1 MSLYQ
6 LYTNND
12 EIIFINNNKYKV
24 IMNSQAIS
32 KIVFLVFVVFISG
45 YVMLNNKT
53 VSLEGFEDKQKSD
66 VKKQPKDK
74 VQDKPSVPQKPVE
87 GEKSITQKVNEI
99 YKELY
104 GADPKP
110 AETAF
115 YVKFFNNRETTPAY
129 MKEIISTS
137 APTLQKTL
145 KAGTL
150 PLIPDTPQGTEDEV
164 IAIFNEILERHPD
177 AEELQY
183 YSTFIK
189 GNPANLEKMK
199 VLLLQSNEYK
209 RLQKLQNNTAYGY
222 LLGGITDRQLAL
234 MVLSVYNQVAG
245 SGNKLDDDTMKFLKK
260 KYLEFQLD
268 EKVFKKFVQD
278 FVLFDSSSKTAN
290 NNTQVSSKTQQD
302 ATAVRANSAITD
314 KLAQSGFEKEN
325 KMTPSASS
333 QVPNTAKQSTTTESK
348 DKAKEQYTNKDV
360 QQCTPD
366 SKKNNVDTDKLIKMI
381 KENADCQFSKN
392 GVDDKYRNEQSLA
405 TAVNDRNRDELK
417 NICERNK
424 TFSKYHYED
433 MVLVPGQE
441 WTIPQKHPPVC
452 YGSKG
457 NYNPQIEQTALIG
470 TLLGDAKDTEIG
482 SIMPKFTY
490 KEYYN

>member
-1 MSLYQ
+1 
-6 LYTNND
+6 
-12 EIIFINNNKYKV
+12 
-24 IMNSQAIS
+24 MNSQTIP
-32 KIVFLVFVVFISG
+32 KIVFLIFVIFISG
-45 YVMLNNKT
+45 YVMFNNRNI
-53 VSLEGFEDKQKSD
+53 SLEGFKDREDEKDKKKDDSKEDKKID
-66 VKKQPKDK
+66 EKKEE
-74 VQDKPSVPQKPVE
+74 KPSVPQTPIE
-87 GEKSITQKVNEI
+87 GEKSLSQKVIEI

-115 YVKFFNNRETTPAY
+115 YVKFFNNRNTTPEY

-145 KAGTL
+145 KAGSL

-189 GNPANLEKMK
+189 GNPANIEKMK

-222 LLGGITDRQLAL
+222 LLGGITDRQLTL
-234 MVLSVYNQVAG
+234 MVVGVYNQVAG
-245 SGNKLDDDTMKFLKK
+245 DGKLDDDTLKFLKK

-278 FVLFDSSSKTAN
+278 FIVFDSKSKT
-290 NNTQVSSKTQQD
+290 NTQLNQSLTNASTE
-302 ATAVRANSAITD
+302 TSMNTNRANSAIINQ
-314 KLAQSGFEKEN
+314 LAQSTFEKDN
-325 KMTPSASS
+325 KLQTPN
-333 QVPNTAKQSTTTESK
+333 PTATPTPLSK
-348 DKAKEQYTNKDV
+348 ETSVSKTNEEQGKEQYTNKDT
-360 QQCTPD
+360 QQCSAD
-366 SKKNNVDTDKLIKMI
+366 VKGSQINTDKLIRLI
-381 KENADCQFSKN
+381 KENADCQFSKDGLDN
-392 GVDDKYRNEQSLA
+392 QYKSSEQTLA
-405 TAVNDRNRDELK
+405 DAVNDRNRDELK

-457 NYNPQIEQTALIG
+457 NYNPRIEQTALIG

-490 KEYYN
+490 KEYYD

>member
-1 MSLYQ
+1 
-6 LYTNND
+6 
-12 EIIFINNNKYKV
+12 
-24 IMNSQAIS
+24 MNSQAIS
-32 KIVFLVFVVFISG
+32 KIVFLVFVIFISG
-45 YVMLNNKT
+45 YVMFNNKT
-53 VSLEGFEDKQKSD
+53 VSLEGFEDKPKSED
-66 VKKQPKDK
+66 KKQQSPQEKEDK
-74 VQDKPSVPQKPVE
+74 AEEKPSVPQKPVE
-87 GEKSITQKVNEI
+87 GEKSLTQKVNEV

-115 YVKFFNNRETTPAY
+115 YVKFFNNRETSPEY

-145 KAGTL
+145 KAGNL

-189 GNPANLEKMK
+189 GNPANIEKMK

-278 FVLFDSSSKTAN
+278 FVLFNSSAKTAN
-290 NNTQVSSKTQQD
+290 NNNKQVSSASQQD
-302 ATAVRANSAITD
+302 AAAIRANAAITD
-314 KLAQSGFEKEN
+314 KLAQSGFEKDN
-325 KMTPSASS
+325 KINPSASS
-333 QVPNTAKQSTTTESK
+333 QVPQSAKPTTTAETK
-348 DKAKEQYTNKDV
+348 DPAKEQYTNKEQ
-360 QQCTPD
+360 QQCAPD
-366 SKKNNVDTDKLIKMI
+366 SKRNTIDTDKLIRMI

-392 GVDDKYRNEQSLA
+392 GVDDKYRSEQSLA
-405 TAVNDRNRDELK
+405 NAVHDRNRDELK

-457 NYNPQIEQTALIG
+457 NYQPRIEQTALIG
-470 TLLGDAKDTEIG
+470 TLLGDAKDTQIG

-490 KEYYN
+490 KEYYD

>member
-1 MSLYQ
+1 M
-6 LYTNND
+6 
-12 EIIFINNNKYKV
+12 
-24 IMNSQAIS
+24 MNSQAIS
-32 KIVFLVFVVFISG
+32 KIVFLVFVIFISG
-45 YVMLNNKT
+45 YVIFNNKT
-53 VSLEGFEDKQKSD
+53 VSLEGFENNKKSD
-66 VKKQPKDK
+66 DKDK
-74 VQDKPSVPQKPVE
+74 VKEKPVVPQKPVE

-115 YVKFFNNRETTPAY
+115 YVKFFNNRETTPEY

-145 KAGTL
+145 KAGSL

-234 MVLSVYNQVAG
+234 MVVSVYNQVAG
-245 SGNKLDDDTMKFLKK
+245 NASKLDDDTMKFLKK

-290 NNTQVSSKTQQD
+290 NNNKQVSMTTEQD
-302 ATAVRANSAITD
+302 AAAIRANAAITD

-325 KMTPSASS
+325 KMNPASSS
-333 QVPNTAKQSTTTESK
+333 QVPSTSPQTKTTETN
-348 DKAKEQYTNKDV
+348 DKAKEQYTNKEQ
-360 QQCTPD
+360 QQCPPD
-366 SKKNNVDTDKLIKMI
+366 SKKNTIDTDKLIKMI
-381 KENADCQFSKN
+381 KDNADCQFSKN
-392 GVDDKYRNEQSLA
+392 GVDDKYRTEQSLA
-405 TAVNDRNRDELK
+405 NAVNDRNRDELK
-417 NICERNK
+417 NICQRNK

-457 NYNPQIEQTALIG
+457 NYNPRVEQTALIG

-490 KEYYN
+490 KEYYD

>member
-1 MSLYQ
+1 
-6 LYTNND
+6 
-12 EIIFINNNKYKV
+12 
-24 IMNSQAIS
+24 MNSQAIA
-32 KIVFLVFVVFISG
+32 KIVFLIFVVFISG
-45 YVMLNNKT
+45 YVMFNNKT
-53 VSLEGFEDKQKSD
+53 VSLEGFENNNNSDKKEQSP
-66 VKKQPKDK
+66 QERNDK
-74 VQDKPSVPQKPVE
+74 VEEKPTVTQEPVE
-87 GEKSITQKVNEI
+87 GEKSLSQKVIEV

-115 YVKFFNNRETTPAY
+115 YVKFFNNRETSPEY

-145 KAGTL
+145 KAGSL

-189 GNPANLEKMK
+189 GNPANIEKMK

-222 LLGGITDRQLAL
+222 LLGGITDRQLGL
-234 MVLSVYNQVAG
+234 MVFSVYNQVAG

-268 EKVFKKFVQD
+268 EPTFKKFVQD
-278 FVLFDSSSKTAN
+278 FVLFDSSAKIAN
-290 NNTQVSSKTQQD
+290 NNNNKQTSSSQIN
-302 ATAVRANSAITD
+302 TAAIRANSAITD

-325 KMTPSASS
+325 KISPTSSS
-333 QVPNTAKQSTTTESK
+333 QVPQSAKHDSKTDTT
-348 DKAKEQYTNKDV
+348 KEQYTNKDL
-360 QQCTPD
+360 QKCSAD
-366 SKKNNVDTDKLIKMI
+366 SKKNTIDTDKLIKMI

-392 GVDDKYRNEQSLA
+392 GVDDRYRSDSQSFA
-405 TAVNDRNRDELK
+405 DAVNDRNRDELK

-457 NYNPQIEQTALIG
+457 KYQPRIEQTALIG
-470 TLLGDAKDTEIG
+470 TLLDDAKDTEIG

-490 KEYYN
+490 KEYYD

>member
-1 MSLYQ
+1 
-6 LYTNND
+6 
-12 EIIFINNNKYKV
+12 
-24 IMNSQAIS
+24 MNSQAIS
-32 KIVFLVFVVFISG
+32 KIVFLVFVIFISG
-45 YVMLNNKT
+45 YVMFNNKN
-53 VSLEGFEDKQKSD
+53 VSLEGFENDKKSEN
-66 VKKQPKDK
+66 KKQSTQENKDEVEEK
-74 VQDKPSVPQKPVE
+74 TSVPQTPVE
-87 GEKSITQKVNEI
+87 GEKSLSQKVVEV

-115 YVKFFNNRETTPAY
+115 YVKFFNNRETTPEY

-145 KAGTL
+145 KAGSL

-234 MVLSVYNQVAG
+234 MVLSVYNQVSG

-290 NNTQVSSKTQQD
+290 NNDKQVSSTTQQD
-302 ATAVRANSAITD
+302 TAAIRANSAITD

-325 KMTPSASS
+325 KINPSASASS
-333 QVPNTAKQSTTTESK
+333 QVPQSKKQSTATETN
-348 DKAKEQYTNKDV
+348 ATEQYTNKEQ
-360 QQCTPD
+360 QQCGAD
-366 SKKNNVDTDKLIKMI
+366 SKKNTIDTDKLIQMI
-381 KENADCQFSKN
+381 KQNADCQFSKN
-392 GVDDKYRNEQSLA
+392 GVDDKNRSEQSLA
-405 TAVNDRNRDELK
+405 NAVHDRNRDELK

-452 YGSKG
+452 YGNKG
-457 NYNPQIEQTALIG
+457 NYNPRIEQTALIG

-490 KEYYN
+490 KEYYD

>member
-1 MSLYQ
+1 
-6 LYTNND
+6 
-12 EIIFINNNKYKV
+12 
-24 IMNSQAIS
+24 MNSQTIP
-32 KIVFLVFVVFISG
+32 KIVFLVFVIFISG
-45 YVMLNNKT
+45 YVMFNNKNI
-53 VSLEGFEDKQKSD
+53 SLEGFKDKEDEKDNKKVEDKKID
-66 VKKQPKDK
+66 EKKEE
-74 VQDKPSVPQKPVE
+74 KPSVPQTPIE
-87 GEKSITQKVNEI
+87 GEKSLSQKVIEV

-115 YVKFFNNRETTPAY
+115 YVKFFNNRNATPEY

-145 KAGTL
+145 KAGSL

-189 GNPANLEKMK
+189 DNPGNIEKMK

-222 LLGGITDRQLAL
+222 LLGGITDRQLTL
-234 MVLSVYNQVAG
+234 MVVGVYNQVAG
-245 SGNKLDDDTMKFLKK
+245 DGKLDDDTLKFLKK

-278 FVLFDSSSKTAN
+278 FILFDSKSKTNRQLSQSSINASAETSM
-290 NNTQVSSKTQQD
+290 NTN
-302 ATAVRANSAITD
+302 RANSTIINQ
-314 KLAQSGFEKEN
+314 LAQSTFEKDN
-325 KMTPSASS
+325 KLQTPN
-333 QVPNTAKQSTTTESK
+333 PTATPTPLSK
-348 DKAKEQYTNKDV
+348 ETSVSKTNEAQGKEQYTNKDT
-360 QQCTPD
+360 QQCSTD
-366 SKKNNVDTDKLIKMI
+366 AKGSQINTDKLIKLI
-381 KENADCQFSKN
+381 KENADCQFSKDGLDN
-392 GVDDKYRNEQSLA
+392 QYKSSEQSLA
-405 TAVNDRNRDELK
+405 DAVNDRNRDELK

-457 NYNPQIEQTALIG
+457 NYNPRIEQTSLIG
-470 TLLGDAKDTEIG
+470 TLLRDAKDTEIG

-490 KEYYN
+490 KEYYD

>member
-1 MSLYQ
+1 
-6 LYTNND
+6 
-12 EIIFINNNKYKV
+12 
-24 IMNSQAIS
+24 MNSQAIS
-32 KIVFLVFVVFISG
+32 KIVFLVFVIFISG
-45 YVMLNNKT
+45 YVMFNNKT
-53 VSLEGFEDKQKSD
+53 ISLEGFEDKPKSD
-66 VKKQPKDK
+66 DKKQGSQDK
-74 VQDKPSVPQKPVE
+74 VEKQIVPQEPVE
-87 GEKSITQKVNEI
+87 GEKSITQKVIEI

-110 AETAF
+110 SETAF
-115 YVKFFNNRETTPAY
+115 YVKFFNNRETTPEY

-145 KAGTL
+145 KAGSL

-164 IAIFNEILERHPD
+164 IAIFNEILDRHPD

-209 RLQKLQNNTAYGY
+209 RLQKLQKNTAYGY

-234 MVLSVYNQVAG
+234 MVLGVYNQVAG
-245 SGNKLDDDTMKFLKK
+245 NGSKLDDDTMKFLKK

-268 EKVFKKFVQD
+268 QKVFKKFVQD
-278 FVLFDSSSKTAN
+278 FVLFNSSAKTAN
-290 NNTQVSSKTQQD
+290 NNDKQVSSTAQQD
-302 ATAVRANSAITD
+302 ATAIRANAAITD
-314 KLAQSGFEKEN
+314 KLAQSGFEKSN
-325 KMTPSASS
+325 KMNPSASS
-333 QVPNTAKQSTTTESK
+333 QVPQSAKQTTTIPTKERT
-348 DKAKEQYTNKDV
+348 KEQYTNKQQ
-360 QQCTPD
+360 QQCPPD
-366 SKKNNVDTDKLIKMI
+366 SKKNTIDTDKLIKII
-381 KENADCQFSKN
+381 KDNADCQFSKN
-392 GVDDKYRNEQSLA
+392 GLDDKYRTEQSLA
-405 TAVNDRNRDELK
+405 NAVNDRNRDELK

-424 TFSKYHYED
+424 TFSKYHHED

-457 NYNPQIEQTALIG
+457 NYQPRIEQTALIG

-490 KEYYN
+490 KEYYD

>member
-1 MSLYQ
+1 
-6 LYTNND
+6 
-12 EIIFINNNKYKV
+12 
-24 IMNSQAIS
+24 MNSQAIS
-32 KIVFLVFVVFISG
+32 KIVFLVFVIFISG
-45 YVMLNNKT
+45 YVMFNNKT
-53 VSLEGFEDKQKSD
+53 VSLEGFEDTPKSD
-66 VKKQPKDK
+66 DKKQQSPQEKEDK
-74 VQDKPSVPQKPVE
+74 VEEKPNVPQKPVE
-87 GEKSITQKVNEI
+87 GEKSLTQKVNEV

-104 GADPKP
+104 GTNPKP

-115 YVKFFNNRETTPAY
+115 YVKFFNNRETSPEY

-145 KAGTL
+145 KAGSL

-222 LLGGITDRQLAL
+222 LLGGITDRQLSL
-234 MVLSVYNQVAG
+234 MVLGVYNQVAG

-278 FVLFDSSSKTAN
+278 FVLFNSSAKTAN
-290 NNTQVSSKTQQD
+290 NNNKQVSSASQQD
-302 ATAVRANSAITD
+302 AAAIRANAAITD
-314 KLAQSGFEKEN
+314 KLAQSGFEKDN
-325 KMTPSASS
+325 KMNPSASS
-333 QVPNTAKQSTTTESK
+333 QVAQSAKPTSTAETT
-348 DKAKEQYTNKDV
+348 DPAKEQYTNKEQ
-360 QQCTPD
+360 QQCASD
-366 SKKNNVDTDKLIKMI
+366 SKRNTIDTDKLIKMI

-392 GVDDKYRNEQSLA
+392 GVDEKYRSEQSLA
-405 TAVNDRNRDELK
+405 NAVHDRNRDELK

-457 NYNPQIEQTALIG
+457 NYQPRIEQTALIG

-490 KEYYN
+490 KEYYD

>member
-1 MSLYQ
+1 
-6 LYTNND
+6 
-12 EIIFINNNKYKV
+12 
-24 IMNSQAIS
+24 MNSQTIP
-32 KIVFLVFVVFISG
+32 KIVFLIFVIFISG
-45 YVMLNNKT
+45 YVMFNNKT
-53 VSLEGFEDKQKSD
+53 VSLEGFEDKKETPKEE
-66 VKKQPKDK
+66 KKEEENKK
-74 VQDKPSVPQKPVE
+74 EKPIVPQNPVE
-87 GEKSITQKVNEI
+87 GEKSLTQKVIEI

-104 GADPKP
+104 GAEPKP
-110 AETAF
+110 SETAF
-115 YVKFFNNRETTPAY
+115 YVKFFDNRNTTPDY

-145 KAGTL
+145 KAGSL

-189 GNPANLEKMK
+189 GNPANVEKMK

-222 LLGGITDRQLAL
+222 LLGGITDRQLSL
-234 MVLSVYNQVAG
+234 MVVGVYNQVAG
-245 SGNKLDDDTMKFLKK
+245 DGKLDDDTLKFLKK

-278 FVLFDSSSKTAN
+278 FIVFDSKSKT
-290 NNTQVSSKTQQD
+290 NTQLNQSLQNASTE
-302 ATAVRANSAITD
+302 TSMNTNRANSTITNQ
-314 KLAQSGFEKEN
+314 LAQSTFEKEN
-325 KMTPSASS
+325 KLQPSSTSQTPT
-333 QVPNTAKQSTTTESK
+333 PMSTETSVSK
-348 DKAKEQYTNKDV
+348 TNEAQGKEQYTNKDT
-360 QQCTPD
+360 QECSAD
-366 SKKNNVDTDKLIKMI
+366 SKGSQINTDKLIKMI

-392 GVDDKYRNEQSLA
+392 GLDEKYRSEQSMA
-405 TAVNDRNRDELK
+405 DAIKDRNHDELK

-424 TFSKYHYED
+424 TFSKYHHED
-433 MVLVPGQE
+433 MVLLPGQE
-441 WTIPQKHPPVC
+441 WSVPQKHPPVC
-452 YGSKG
+452 YGNKG
-457 NYNPQIEQTALIG
+457 NYNPRIEQTALIG

-490 KEYYN
+490 KEYYD

>member
-1 MSLYQ
+1 M
-6 LYTNND
+6 
-12 EIIFINNNKYKV
+12 
-24 IMNSQAIS
+24 MNSQAIS
-32 KIVFLVFVVFISG
+32 KIVFLVFVIFISG
-45 YVMLNNKT
+45 YVMFNNKT
-53 VSLEGFEDKQKSD
+53 VSLEGFENNKKSD
-66 VKKQPKDK
+66 DKKQNAKDSKDK
-74 VQDKPSVPQKPVE
+74 VKEKPIVPQKPVE

-115 YVKFFNNRETTPAY
+115 YVKFFNNRETTPEY

-145 KAGTL
+145 KAGSL

-234 MVLSVYNQVAG
+234 MVVSVYNQVAG
-245 SGNKLDDDTMKFLKK
+245 NASKLDDDTMKFLKK

-290 NNTQVSSKTQQD
+290 NNNKQVSSTSQQD
-302 ATAVRANSAITD
+302 TAAIRANSAITD

-325 KMTPSASS
+325 KMNPAASS
-333 QVPNTAKQSTTTESK
+333 QVPSTAPQTITTTK
-348 DKAKEQYTNKDV
+348 TNDKAKEQYTNTDK
-360 QQCTPD
+360 QQCSPD
-366 SKKNNVDTDKLIKMI
+366 SKKNSIDTDKLIKMI

-392 GVDDKYRNEQSLA
+392 GVDDKYRTEQSLA
-405 TAVNDRNRDELK
+405 NAVNDRNRDELK

-490 KEYYN
+490 KEYYD

>member
-1 MSLYQ
+1 
-6 LYTNND
+6 
-12 EIIFINNNKYKV
+12 
-24 IMNSQAIS
+24 MNSQAIS
-32 KIVFLVFVVFISG
+32 KIVFLLFVIFISG
-45 YVMLNNKT
+45 YVMFNNNT
-53 VSLEGFEDKQKSD
+53 VSLEGFENNKKSD
-66 VKKQPKDK
+66 TKTTTPPKDEK
-74 VQDKPSVPQKPVE
+74 QEKPSVPQTPVK
-87 GEKSITQKVNEI
+87 GEKSLTQKVTEI

-115 YVKFFNNRETTPAY
+115 YVKFFTNRETTPEY

-145 KAGTL
+145 KAGSL

-199 VLLLQSNEYK
+199 VLLVQSNEYK

-222 LLGGITDRQLAL
+222 LLGGITDRQLTL
-234 MVLSVYNQVAG
+234 MVVSVYNQVAG
-245 SGNKLDDDTMKFLKK
+245 GGNKLDDDTMKFLKK

-268 EKVFKKFVQD
+268 ENVFKKFVQD
-278 FVLFDSSSKTAN
+278 FVLFNSSAKTAN
-290 NNTQVSSKTQQD
+290 NNDKQVNSTTQQD
-302 ATAVRANSAITD
+302 ANAIRANAAITD
-314 KLAQSGFEKEN
+314 KLAQSGFETEN

-333 QVPNTAKQSTTTESK
+333 QVPQSAKQNTTAKTT
-348 DKAKEQYTNKDV
+348 DPAKEQYTNKEQ
-360 QQCTPD
+360 QQCSAD
-366 SKKNNVDTDKLIKMI
+366 SKRNTIDTDKLIKMI

-392 GVDDKYRNEQSLA
+392 GVDDKYRSEQSLA
-405 TAVNDRNRDELK
+405 SAVHDRNRDELK

-457 NYNPQIEQTALIG
+457 TYNPRIEQTALIG

-490 KEYYN
+490 KEYYD

>member
-1 MSLYQ
+1 M
-6 LYTNND
+6 
-12 EIIFINNNKYKV
+12 I
-24 IMNSQAIS
+24 NSQAIS
-32 KIVFLVFVVFISG
+32 KIVFLLFVIFISG
-45 YVMLNNKT
+45 YVMFNNNT
-53 VSLEGFEDKQKSD
+53 VSLEGFENNKKSD
-66 VKKQPKDK
+66 TKTTTPPKDEK
-74 VQDKPSVPQKPVE
+74 QEKPSVPQTPVK
-87 GEKSITQKVNEI
+87 GEKSLTQKVTEI

-115 YVKFFNNRETTPAY
+115 YVKFFTNRETTPEY

-145 KAGTL
+145 KAGAL

-222 LLGGITDRQLAL
+222 LLGGITDRQLSL

-268 EKVFKKFVQD
+268 ENVFKKFVQD

-290 NNTQVSSKTQQD
+290 NNNAQVSSTQVALQQD
-302 ATAVRANSAITD
+302 AAAIRANSTITD

-325 KMTPSASS
+325 KINPSASS
-333 QVPNTAKQSTTTESK
+333 SQVPQSAKQDSKTNITNDTT
-348 DKAKEQYTNKDV
+348 KEQYTNKDL
-360 QQCTPD
+360 QQCSAD
-366 SKKNNVDTDKLIKMI
+366 SKRNTIDTDKLIKMI

-392 GVDDKYRNEQSLA
+392 GVDDKYRSEQSLA
-405 TAVNDRNRDELK
+405 SAVHDRNRDELK

-457 NYNPQIEQTALIG
+457 TYNPRIEQTALIG

-490 KEYYN
+490 KEYYD

>member
-1 MSLYQ
+1 
-6 LYTNND
+6 
-12 EIIFINNNKYKV
+12 
-24 IMNSQAIS
+24 MNSQAIS
-32 KIVFLVFVVFISG
+32 KIVFLVFVIFISG
-45 YVMLNNKT
+45 YVMFNNKT
-53 VSLEGFEDKQKSD
+53 VSLERFENDKKLD
-66 VKKQPKDK
+66 DEKQTSTTKASEAK
-74 VQDKPSVPQKPVE
+74 VEEKPTIPQEPVV
-87 GEKSITQKVNEI
+87 GEKSITQKVIEV

-115 YVKFFNNRETTPAY
+115 YVKFFNNRETTPEY

-183 YSTFIK
+183 YSTFMK
-189 GNPANLEKMK
+189 SNPANVEKMK
-199 VLLLQSNEYK
+199 LLLLQSNEYK

-222 LLGGITDRQLAL
+222 LLGGITDRQLTL
-234 MVLSVYNQVAG
+234 MVVSVYNQVAG

-268 EKVFKKFVQD
+268 EKVFKKFLQD

-290 NNTQVSSKTQQD
+290 NNNKQVSSTSQQD
-302 ATAVRANSAITD
+302 AAAIRANAAITD

-325 KMTPSASS
+325 KMNPSASS
-333 QVPNTAKQSTTTESK
+333 QVPQSAKETTTQ
-348 DKAKEQYTNKDV
+348 DKAKEQYTNKEQ

-366 SKKNNVDTDKLIKMI
+366 AKKNTIDTDKLIKMI
-381 KENADCQFSKN
+381 KDNADCQFSKD
-392 GVDDKYRNEQSLA
+392 GVDDKYRSEQSLA
-405 TAVNDRNRDELK
+405 NAVNDRNRDELK

-457 NYNPQIEQTALIG
+457 NYNPRIEQTALIG
-470 TLLGDAKDTEIG
+470 TLIGDAKDTEIG
-482 SIMPKFTY
+482 SIMPKFSY
-490 KEYYN
+490 KEYYD